1 MRSVWAAGMLLR
13 RLRDELGILLLI
25 CALVAATS
33 FVFAAAPRLFNRV
46 SDDALRYAANVATP
60 AQRDI
65 TLSVDSSLAAGEDG
79 GVGGVRAYGEAL
91 AAKFPPSVDK
101 LIGDRLVRVTTVR
114 FFVPEPRTYETHVSL
129 RYQDGITDR
138 THLVEGRWPVDR
150 GVPLKQIPLG
160 HVGDE
165 PDPEP
170 VVLEAAISTATAFE
184 IGFGVGDRIAVTM
197 DGSDPLVVR
206 APFKIVP
213 TEFEIVG
220 LFEATDPDD
229 PYWKG
234 DTNLLQVVQA
244 GTPDTP
250 VAYATAYV
258 PAEMY
263 ASISNSGLPFH
274 YEWKYKV
281 DPQRLNGD
289 QAAQLQV
296 DLRRLGFISG
306 TAGAGA
312 AAGGSQAVAI
322 VTGLPRIIDRYLGE
336 RALSESVL
344 TIAALGPLGLAAG
357 ALGMVAIL
365 LVRRRRATLAL
376 ARGRGATGALLLGT
390 QLWEGAL
397 FAGGAALVGLL
408 AAILV
413 VDARPSPLSAI
424 FAVAVGVGA
433 ALLLVGASWS
443 MARRPLGQLERDD
456 TPVLRVAPRR
466 IVIELTV
473 VLVAVGATLLLR
485 QRGLTVDPESSVA
498 SADPLLASVPV
509 LAGLAAGIL
518 ALRLYPLPIRALGWL
533 AAGGRGFVAVTG
545 LRTIGRHPAAANLP
559 LLVLMLTAA
568 FGAFSSVIA
577 GSLDRGQAVASYLDI
592 GADYRLQEVGIG
604 VLDPSL
610 DPAKVSGVEAVA
622 PGWIDTSAA
631 FARRPSQQTTTVLVA
646 VDPASYAAVTA
657 GTAAD
662 PGWPSSFLL
671 DPSGEGLGTDANPI
685 PAILSQ
691 ALPVGSGDLGV
702 GGTFRMTVNGHSMVF
717 QLVEQ
722 RAKFA
727 GLGTPSN
734 FAIVPLN
741 WVAAAT
747 PNKLLPP
754 SVMWVRAPE
763 SAAGALVAAMA
774 ATGGEAHMV
783 SRYGTYHVLHD
794 APLGAAI
801 PLGYLLALI
810 IAAVYMAFTI
820 IGSLVLSAARRTRDL
835 AYLRTLGVSGA
846 QALALTV
853 MEHAPPVL
861 IAIIPGVALGI
872 GIAFLCQPG
881 LGLATFVGT
890 ADAPLFIDWPALL
903 IMVSA
908 LVGVVAAAVMTGT
921 WLSRRAV
928 LADALRIGDD

>member
-1 MRSVWAAGMLLR
+1 MRSLWAAGMLLR

-25 CALVAATS
+25 CALVGATS

-65 TLSVDSSLAAGEDG
+65 TLSLDSSLPAGEDG
-79 GVGGVRAYGEAL
+79 GVGGVRAYAEEL
-91 AAKFPPSVDK
+91 SSKFPASVDE
-101 LIGDRLVRVTTVR
+101 LIGDRLLRVTTVR
-114 FFVPEPRTYETHVSL
+114 FFVPEPKTYETHVSL

-138 THLVEGRWPVDR
+138 TKLVEGRWPVDR
-150 GVPLKQIPLG
+150 GVPLKRIPLG
-160 HVGDE
+160 QVGD

-170 VVLEAAISTATAFE
+170 VVLEMAISKATAFE
-184 IGFGVGDRIAVTM
+184 TGFKVGDRIGVTL

-213 TEFEIVG
+213 TDFEIVG

-229 PYWKG
+229 VYWKG

-244 GTPDTP
+244 GSEDTP
-250 VAYATAYV
+250 VAYATGYI
-258 PAEMY
+258 PPEMY
-263 ASISNSGLPFH
+263 ATIWNSGLPFH

-281 DPQRLNGD
+281 DPQRLRGD
-289 QAAQLQV
+289 GAAQLQV
-296 DLRRLGFISG
+296 DLRRLGLISG
-306 TAGAGA
+306 TAGGG
-312 AAGGSQAVAI
+312 AAGGSAVAV
-322 VTGLPRIIDRYLGE
+322 VTGLPRIIERYLGE

-344 TIAALGPLGLAAG
+344 SIAALGPLGLAAG

-365 LVRRRRATLAL
+365 LVRRRRSTLAL

-397 FAGGAALVGLL
+397 FAGGAALLGLL

-413 VDARPSPLSAI
+413 VDARPSPLSAV
-424 FAVAVGVGA
+424 FAVAVGFGA

-456 TPVLRVAPRR
+456 TPVLKVAPRR
-466 IVIELTV
+466 IVIELTI

-485 QRGLTVDPESSVA
+485 QRGLTVDPDSNVA

-604 VLDPSL
+604 VLDPRL
-610 DPAKVSGVEAVA
+610 DPAKVQGVEAVA
-622 PGWIDTSAA
+622 PGWIDISAA
-631 FARRPSQQTTTVLVA
+631 FARRPSQQTTTYLVA
-646 VDPASYAAVTA
+646 VDPGSYAAVTA

-671 DPSGEGLGTDANPI
+671 DPPGEGVGTDANPI

-691 ALPVGSGDLGV
+691 TLPVGSGDLGV
-702 GGTFRMTVNGHSMVF
+702 GDTFRMTVNGHSMLF

-747 PNKLLPP
+747 PKKLLPP

-763 SAAGALVAAMA
+763 SAAAPLAAAMA
-774 ATGGEAHMV
+774 ATGGEAHLV

-903 IMVSA
+903 IMVGA